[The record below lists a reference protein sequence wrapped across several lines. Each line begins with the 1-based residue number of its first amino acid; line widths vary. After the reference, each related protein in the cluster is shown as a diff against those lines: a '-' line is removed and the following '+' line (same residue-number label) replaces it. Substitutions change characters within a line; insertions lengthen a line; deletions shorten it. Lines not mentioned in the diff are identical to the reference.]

1 MLKSDRF
8 FFLGGQNGLCEVRF
22 CQKRPITAAA
32 YHHLSDIILGGGLM
46 KSFAGFR
53 LLVMILWPDEVFAE
67 VDATIFRQ
75 VSTGIGA
82 TAERQGAP
90 FNGFKGLQPT
100 PYYTPIA
107 LICQ

>member
-1 MLKSDRF
+1 MDYVRSDF
-8 FFLGGQNGLCEVRF
+8 VK
-22 CQKRPITAAA
+22 KRPITAAE
-32 YHHLSDIILGGGLM
+32 YHHLSDMILGDGLM

-75 VSTGIGA
+75 APRGVGA
-82 TAERQGAP
+82 TTEIQGAP

-100 PYYTPIA
+100 TYYTPIA

>member
-1 MLKSDRF
+1 MDYVRSDF
-8 FFLGGQNGLCEVRF
+8 VN
-22 CQKRPITAAA
+22 KRPITAAA
-32 YHHLSDIILGGGLM
+32 YHHLSDIISGGGLM
-46 KSFAGFR
+46 ESFAGFR
-53 LLVMILWPDEVFAE
+53 LLVMIRWPDEIFAE